1 MGVFQT
7 VYDSIAH
14 LAGDAWAF
22 MVGLLIIVAML
33 GGLYYALQGGA
44 GMAFG
49 GSRMAGM
56 AIIGIVSIVILVL
69 IAFLILPELG
79 DVLKNNTPDVPWDM
93 PSGGGSI
100 LLSHLA
106 LLKHGYSPLQ

>member
-1 MGVFQT
+1 
-7 VYDSIAH
+7 
-14 LAGDAWAF
+14 

-56 AIIGIVSIVILVL
+56 AIIGIVSIVVLVL

-79 DVLKNNTPDVPWDM
+79 DVLKNHTPAVPWDM
-93 PSGGGSI
+93 PSGRLS
-100 LLSHLA
+100 LLVKDPVLFMGRSFSSL
-106 LLKHGYSPLQ
+106 

>member
-7 VYDSIAH
+7 VYDSIAR

-44 GMAFG
+44 GMA
-49 GSRMAGM
+49 
-56 AIIGIVSIVILVL
+56 IIGIVSIVVLVL

-79 DVLKNNTPDVPWDM
+79 DVLKNNTPRVPWDM
-93 PSGGGSI
+93 PSGSGSI

-106 LLKHGYSPLQ
+106 LLRYRYFSLL